1 MGGSAQLLLPFPS
14 CTGIDNHCHLQ
25 KAQNATT
32 SCPLSISVF
41 YICIL
46 QIRFFGLRFLL
57 YFKSPARK
65 RTWTR
70 GASLLEA
77 WGATVGTVE
86 GRLEKEDLSWLAVVG
101 RSCCGVSVEVREAG
115 DGACFGRYCWP
126 VSGEG
131 DQLLLWSGL
140 FVAVEETKGEADVA
154 DEEGNATAG
163 GLGFGG
169 DL

>member
-1 MGGSAQLLLPFPS
+1 M
-14 CTGIDNHCHLQ
+14 
-25 KAQNATT
+25 
-32 SCPLSISVF
+32 
-41 YICIL
+41 
-46 QIRFFGLRFLL
+46 
-57 YFKSPARK
+57 
-65 RTWTR
+65 
-70 GASLLEA
+70 
-77 WGATVGTVE
+77 GTVE
-86 GRLEKEDLSWLAVVG
+86 GRLEKEDLSWLAVVR

-115 DGACFGRYCWP
+115 DGACFGRCCWP

-140 FVAVEETKGEADVA
+140 FVAVEETEGEADVA